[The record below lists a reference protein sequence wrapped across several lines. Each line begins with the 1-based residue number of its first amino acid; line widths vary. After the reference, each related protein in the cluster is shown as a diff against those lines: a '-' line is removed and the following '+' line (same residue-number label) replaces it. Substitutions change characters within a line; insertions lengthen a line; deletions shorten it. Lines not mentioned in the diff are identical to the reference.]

1 MKSAIIAA
9 LVAAATATASPLL
22 TPFPES
28 RLIAPTQGELL
39 NTWANSTGQK
49 WELCYTSFTMDKTS
63 PAEFHRNCDQYKPTV
78 TVARNSGGRGVC
90 NKCARVPDPGQPPCR
105 GECSISGA
113 DCFPVGSPCGATNKG
128 NYTFGGFVRP
138 CACFAPCCAGL
149 ALPGSQ
155 TTETSHVVHRLM
167 IRGAEVAAVARSL
180 APPKARPLL
189 SSSGLGRGS
198 RRATDR
204 PPRSAPPARRCV
216 PTLGGMPARIS
227 ACATV
232 RAARVRT

>member
-1 MKSAIIAA
+1 MGAVLHVVHDGQDLPRRVSQELRSVQADGDGGAQLRRQGCLQQMRQGSGTPGGPRPATLQRRVLHQRRRLLSSRIA
-9 LVAAATATASPLL
+9 LRRNEQGQLYIWRLCASL
-22 TPFPES
+22 
-28 RLIAPTQGELL
+28 RLFRAVLR
-39 NTWANSTGQK
+39 W
-49 WELCYTSFTMDKTS
+49 
-63 PAEFHRNCDQYKPTV
+63 
-78 TVARNSGGRGVC
+78 
-90 NKCARVPDPGQPPCR
+90 PG
-105 GECSISGA
+105 
-113 DCFPVGSPCGATNKG
+113 
-128 NYTFGGFVRP
+128 
-138 CACFAPCCAGL
+138 
-149 ALPGSQ
+149 PGSQ